1 MNQIILATVI
11 FGLIGLGFALLL
23 AFLNRK
29 LKVPENPKVKKI
41 LNILPGLNC
50 GACGFSSCKAYAQ
63 AVAKNPESFK
73 TCRPGEDQ
81 VNEKVLEAIGKKGAS
96 QEQEKT
102 VVVCRCG
109 AAKEDKKTSSIYK
122 GIESCQ
128 AAEITGGALDC
139 IYGCLALGDCQEV
152 CPTGAISIKNKKVQ
166 INQHKCILCGKCIQ
180 ICPRNLFEMIPDKE
194 FRNYFVACNNKDKL
208 KEVKDVCSRGCI
220 TCGLCVR
227 VENSPYQIKENLS
240 KINYEQAR
248 EEKPLEE
255 GKNKCP
261 TKCIDPV
268 E

>member
-1 MNQIILATVI
+1 MNQVIAATII
-11 FGLIGLGFALLL
+11 FGLIGLAFALLL

-29 LKVPENPKVKKI
+29 LKVPEDPKVKKI

-63 AVAKNPESFK
+63 AVAKNSDNFR
-73 TCRPGEDQ
+73 TCRPGGDQ
-81 VNEKVLEAIGKKGAS
+81 VNEKVLEAIGKEGPS
-96 QEQEKT
+96 EKEAKK

-109 AAKEDKKTSSIYK
+109 ATKEDKKISSIYK

-139 IYGCLALGDCQEV
+139 SYGCLAFGDCQEV
-152 CPTGAISIKNKKVQ
+152 CPTSAITIKNKKVQ
-166 INQHKCILCGKCIQ
+166 IDQKKCILCGKCID
-180 ICPRNLFEMIPDKE
+180 ICPRNLFEMIPSQDIGV
-194 FRNYFVACNNKDKL
+194 YFVACQNKDKL

-220 TCGLCVR
+220 TCSLCTR

-240 KINYEQAR
+240 EINYEQAQ
-248 EEKPLEE
+248 EKNPLEE

-261 TKCIDPV
+261 TKCIDSF
-268 E
+268 